1 MNMTRLLGDGDPSPV
16 VEFDPAA
23 TAPDRRGTDS
33 PFLFVSD
40 HAGRAVPRALGDL
53 GVPPDDWERHIAWDV
68 GVAAMGR
75 MLAERLGS
83 RLIEQAYS
91 RLVIDC
97 NRAPGHPTSIVR
109 ESDGTPVPGNH
120 DLTVEHEGA
129 RVEEI
134 FHPYHNR
141 IAAELSARRGAG
153 QPVVMVALHS
163 FTPRMNGISRPW
175 HAGVLHNRNPGF
187 GLRVRDLLAAEE
199 GLVIGS
205 NEPYALTDI
214 SDYTIPTHAEG
225 RGLAYLEL
233 EVRQDLIAT
242 EDGQREWAERLAR
255 ILPQA
260 WEGMGA

>member
-1 MNMTRLLGDGDPSPV
+1 MNMTRLLGDEDPSPV
-16 VEFDPAA
+16 VEFGPSA
-23 TAPDRRGTDS
+23 TQPGEHGADS

-40 HAGRAVPRALGDL
+40 HAGRAMPARLGDL
-53 GVPPDDWERHIAWDV
+53 GVADEDRARHIAWDI
-68 GVAAMGR
+68 GIAGMGR
-75 MLAERLGS
+75 ALAGQLDS
-83 RLIEQAYS
+83 LLIEQAYS

-109 ESDGTPVPGNH
+109 ESDGTQVPGNH
-120 DLTVEHEGA
+120 DLSVEDEGA

-141 IAAELSARRGAG
+141 IATELSARSAAG
-153 QPVVMVALHS
+153 LPVVVVALHS
-163 FTPRMNGISRPW
+163 FTPQMNGVSRPW
-175 HAGVLHNRNPGF
+175 HAGVLHNRNPAF
-187 GLRVRDLLAAEE
+187 GLRVRDFLAREE
-199 GLVIGS
+199 GLVIGN
-205 NEPYALTDI
+205 NEPYALTDV

-242 EDGQREWAERLAR
+242 EEGQREWARRLAR

>member
-1 MNMTRLLGDGDPSPV
+1 MNMTRLLGDEDPSPV
-16 VEFDPAA
+16 VEFGPFA
-23 TAPDRRGTDS
+23 TVQGERGPDS

-40 HAGRAVPRALGDL
+40 HAGRAVPRRLGTL
-53 GVPPDDWERHIAWDV
+53 GVADDDWDRHIAWDI
-68 GVAAMGR
+68 GIAGMGR
-75 MLAERLGS
+75 ALAERLGS
-83 RLIEQAYS
+83 LLIEQAYS

-109 ESDGTPVPGNH
+109 ESDGTQVPGNL
-120 DLTVEHEGA
+120 DLTAEDEGA
-129 RVEEI
+129 RVAEI

-141 IAAELSARRGAG
+141 IATELSARHGAG
-153 QPVVMVALHS
+153 MPLILVALHS
-163 FTPRMNGISRPW
+163 FTPEMNGVSRPW
-175 HAGVLHNRNPGF
+175 HAGVLHNRNPAF
-187 GLRVRDLLAAEE
+187 GLRVRDVLARED

-205 NEPYALTDI
+205 NEPYALTDV

-242 EDGQREWAERLAR
+242 QQGQDEWAARLAR